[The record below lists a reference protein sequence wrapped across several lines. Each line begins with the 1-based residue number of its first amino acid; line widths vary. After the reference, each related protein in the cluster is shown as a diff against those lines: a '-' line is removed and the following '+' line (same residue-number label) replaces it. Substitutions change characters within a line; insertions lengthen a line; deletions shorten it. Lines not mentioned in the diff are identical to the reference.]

1 MLEIS
6 TKVSDEDFEQVLNIL
21 SNIPV
26 GLTLDVK
33 WISSDFEKEIQ
44 RKFPELLYYEKELQ
58 NFWKKQYLSEEL
70 KKTEN
75 EMIKMIQEKFREQR
89 QIIFKKYLNCDRKVN
104 KLKKAEDISSAFLLN
119 INITVTNIF

>member
-6 TKVSDEDFEQVLNIL
+6 TKLSDEDFDQVLNIL

-44 RKFPELLYYEKELQ
+44 RKFPELL
-58 NFWKKQYLSEEL
+58 
-70 KKTEN
+70 
-75 EMIKMIQEKFREQR
+75 
-89 QIIFKKYLNCDRKVN
+89 
-104 KLKKAEDISSAFLLN
+104 
-119 INITVTNIF
+119 

>member
-33 WISSDFEKEIQ
+33 WVHSDFEKEIQ

-89 QIIFKKYLNCDRKVN
+89 QII
-104 KLKKAEDISSAFLLN
+104 LKN
-119 INITVTNIF
+119 I

>member
-6 TKVSDEDFEQVLNIL
+6 TKVNDEDFEKVLTIF

-33 WISSDFEKEIQ
+33 WVHSDFEKEIQ
-44 RKFPELLYYEKELQ
+44 RKFPELLCYGKEVQGL
-58 NFWKKQYLSEEL
+58 WKKQYLSEEL
-70 KKTEN
+70 SKTEN

-89 QIIFKKYLNCDRKVN
+89 QII
-104 KLKKAEDISSAFLLN
+104 LKNF
-119 INITVTNIF
+119 

>member
-44 RKFPELLYYEKELQ
+44 QKFPELLYYEKELQ

-89 QIIFKKYLNCDRKVN
+89 QII
-104 KLKKAEDISSAFLLN
+104 LKN
-119 INITVTNIF
+119 I

>member
-58 NFWKKQYLSEEL
+58 NFWKKQYLGEEL

-89 QIIFKKYLNCDRKVN
+89 QII
-104 KLKKAEDISSAFLLN
+104 LKNF
-119 INITVTNIF
+119 